1 VKTALC
7 VVFTYLAL
15 TLIGVTAAQAGDSL
29 GLCIY
34 APTPAVLLRDAIN
47 LRLAS
52 GAASDNKYSSP
63 DFHLDLVAQPEVP
76 LTISGVEI
84 RNDPGRQL
92 SELRYR
98 LRNEAGSKLRA
109 IQILLTFFNDRNEP
123 LGGEHLSVS
132 PALKPGENH
141 QFVTFLSHYVDSRQR
156 VAIAIT
162 DFQTETQTWHG
173 DHKVIIDAMKRR

>member
-7 VVFTYLAL
+7 VVFTYFAL
-15 TLIGVTAAQAGDSL
+15 TLIGVTVAQAGDSL
-29 GLCIY
+29 GWCTH
-34 APTPAVLLRDAIN
+34 APTSAVLLRAPIT
-47 LRLAS
+47 LPLAS
-52 GAASDNKYSSP
+52 GAASDNKYSRP

-92 SELRYR
+92 SELKYS
-98 LRNEAGSKLRA
+98 LRNESGSKLRA
-109 IQILLTFFNDRNEP
+109 IQILLTFFNERNEP
-123 LGGEHLSVS
+123 LGGQHLSAS
-132 PALKPGENH
+132 PELKSGKNH
-141 QFVTFLSHYVDSRQR
+141 QFVTSLSHYVDSGQR
-156 VAIAIT
+156 VAIAII